1 ARSSKRDGP
10 RRRALDRLAEAV
22 LRSADRRDGERR
34 PRPWARQ
41 PPGGQQGRRYRRD
54 LVRAAAGDPP
64 GRSPRLVETPAHLRL
79 GGEGRDDAR
88 EAPTLPG
95 KRGLAGLLTH
105 EAAGGQAL
113 RPGLGHGVW
122 VPRIGLVIARDD
134 ERRHIERLQLREPVE
149 RQRAWNL
156 SQRTRDGL

>member
-1 ARSSKRDGP
+1 
-10 RRRALDRLAEAV
+10 
-22 LRSADRRDGERR
+22 
-34 PRPWARQ
+34 
-41 PPGGQQGRRYRRD
+41 
-54 LVRAAAGDPP
+54 
-64 GRSPRLVETPAHLRL
+64 RLVE
-79 GGEGRDDAR
+79 EVRDDAR
-88 EAPTLPG
+88 EPPALPG

-156 SQRTRDGL
+156 SQRTRDGLRVPMALHSLLCDPQRRLAPGRIDAQIALVRLHEA